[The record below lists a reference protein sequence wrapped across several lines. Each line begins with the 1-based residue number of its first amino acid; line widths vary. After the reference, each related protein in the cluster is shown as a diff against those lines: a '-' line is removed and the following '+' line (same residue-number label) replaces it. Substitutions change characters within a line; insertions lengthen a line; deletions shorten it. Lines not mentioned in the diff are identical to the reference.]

1 MADIVIKNA
10 RVHNLR
16 GVDVT
21 IPRDSLTVVTG
32 LSGSGKS
39 SLAFDTLY
47 AEGQRRYVESLSAYA
62 RQFLDRMQK
71 PDVEKIEGLSPAI
84 SIEQRTTSGN
94 PRSIVATVTEIH
106 DYLRILYGSIAVPH
120 CPHCGRPVTRQ
131 SAEQIVEAILGACAP
146 AALVPARGDAALV
159 PSPSAGASA
168 ASPLVRGANEHQ
180 APSTRSAQPTAST
193 SEAKAPSTR
202 IIIYAPLVKGKKGR
216 HEETLSAVKR
226 NGFARVRIDGTIYPV
241 DELPEID
248 KKKAHTI
255 DVVVDRLA
263 ISAAPDATLRTRLTD
278 SVELALKTGKGIM
291 EVEWLAPAALVPSL
305 SAGAFAA
312 PPLELSRGKAAL
324 VQGADTKHQA
334 PSTRSAQPTA
344 STRSASPS
352 ATTYSELNACVE
364 CGISFDE
371 LKARSFSF
379 NSPFGACPTC
389 SGLGQLY
396 YFDED
401 LVVPDKSLPLEE
413 AIHPW
418 RRMGQM
424 NILYHKEL
432 LAHIA
437 KQYKVKLST
446 PYEKLPAKF
455 RHGLMHG
462 FKDDL
467 VLPWRRVDRPFEGV
481 LASLQRRLDEAE
493 DDEMRAKFEAYQSFR
508 TCPDCHGSRLRPESR
523 AATVAGKSIVEV
535 MAMPVTEALEF
546 FKAMLVLTP
555 SASASA
561 ASPLVPSPSASA
573 SAASPLVLTPSASAS
588 AASPLVLSRGKAAL
602 VQGAD
607 KHQAPGTSSAQPSA
621 STLLPSA
628 KLAGLKDIIAEIVR
642 RLQFLLDVG
651 LDYLTLDR
659 AASTLSGGEMQRI
672 RLATQIGSG
681 LTGVLYVLDE
691 PTIGLHPRDNERL
704 ISTLKG
710 LRDRGNTVVV
720 VEHDEEMM
728 RAADYIVDLGPG
740 AGREG
745 GQVMYQGDFK
755 GLLKAKSL
763 TADYLTGRRRV
774 VPSPS
779 VGASAPS
786 ALVPSP
792 SAGASAASPLVLS
805 RGKAA
810 LVQGAGKHQAPSTR
824 SAQPTASTK
833 FLTISGCAEHNLKN
847 VTARFPVGAFTVVTG
862 VSGSGKSTLVD
873 ETLKR
878 ALLQKFYR
886 AKDVPGKYKK
896 LSGWENFDKVVEID
910 QSPIGRTPR
919 SNPATYVGF
928 FSEIRELFARTESA
942 RARGYTA
949 GRFSFN
955 VKGGRCETCGGD
967 GLQKLEMSFLPDIYV
982 TCDQCGGKRFNA
994 ETLEVTYGGKNIADV
1009 LEMTVAEGCEFFAK
1023 VPSLARKLQT
1033 LADVGLGYVALGQSA
1048 TTLSGGEAQRIK
1060 LATEL
1065 SRRSTGRTLYLLDEP
1080 TTGLHF
1086 DDVAKLMKLL
1096 LRLRDQGNTII
1107 VIEHNLDVIRCAD
1120 WIVDLGPGGG
1130 DAGGELVCEG
1140 PVAAV
1145 KACPCSATA
1154 KFI

>member
-1 MADIVIKNA
+1 MSDIVIRNA
-10 RVHNLR
+10 KVHNLK
-16 GVDVT
+16 GIDVT

-106 DYLRILYGSIAVPH
+106 DYLRILYGAIAVAH
-120 CPHCGRPVTRQ
+120 CPHCGKPVTKQ
-131 SAEQIVEAILGACAP
+131 SAEQIVEAILGEWGTGNGE
-146 AALVPARGDAALV
+146 R
-159 PSPSAGASA
+159 AG
-168 ASPLVRGANEHQ
+168 GA
-180 APSTRSAQPTAST
+180 
-193 SEAKAPSTR
+193 K

-216 HEETLSAVKR
+216 HEEPLAAVKR
-226 NGFARVRIDGTIYPV
+226 NGFARVKIDGTIYPV
-241 DELPEID
+241 DELPALD

-255 DVVVDRLA
+255 DVVVDRLV
-263 ISAAPDATLRTRLTD
+263 IPAAPDAAFKTRLTD

-291 EVEWLAPAALVPSL
+291 EVERL
-305 SAGAFAA
+305 GNG
-312 PPLELSRGKAAL
+312 ER
-324 VQGADTKHQA
+324 DI
-334 PSTRSAQPTA
+334 
-344 STRSASPS
+344 
-352 ATTYSELNACVE
+352 YSELNACPD

-389 SGLGQLY
+389 AGLGQLY

-432 LAHIA
+432 LSQIA
-437 KQYKVKLST
+437 KQNKVKLST

-462 FKDDL
+462 FKEDL

-508 TCPDCHGSRLRPESR
+508 TCPDCGGSRLRPESR

-546 FKAMLVLTP
+546 FSAIQDYANGVVSDRGATLTD
-555 SASASA
+555 SNR
-561 ASPLVPSPSASA
+561 L
-573 SAASPLVLTPSASAS
+573 
-588 AASPLVLSRGKAAL
+588 
-602 VQGAD
+602 
-607 KHQAPGTSSAQPSA
+607 H
-621 STLLPSA
+621 
-628 KLAGLKDIIAEIVR
+628 GLKDIIAEIVR

-728 RAADYIVDLGPG
+728 RNADYIVDLGPG

-745 GQVMYQGDFK
+745 GKVMYQGDFK
-755 GLLKAKSL
+755 GLLKSKSL
-763 TADYLTGRRRV
+763 TADYLTGRKRV
-774 VPSPS
+774 VT
-779 VGASAPS
+779 ADD
-786 ALVPSP
+786 
-792 SAGASAASPLVLS
+792 
-805 RGKAA
+805 R
-810 LVQGAGKHQAPSTR
+810 
-824 SAQPTASTK
+824 QPTVASRK
-833 FLTISGCAEHNLKN
+833 SNGLSGDGCRLSKNSAYLTISGCTEHNLKN
-847 VTARFPVGAFTVVTG
+847 ITARFPVGAFTVVTG

-878 ALLQKFYR
+878 ALLQKFYH
-886 AKDVPGKYKK
+886 AKAVPGKFKK
-896 LSGWENFDKVVEID
+896 LTGFENFDKIVEID

-928 FSEIRELFARTESA
+928 FSEIRELFAKTESA

-967 GLQKLEMSFLPDIYV
+967 GLQKLEMSFLPDVYV

-1033 LADVGLGYVALGQSA
+1033 LVDVGLGYVALGQSA

-1107 VIEHNLDVIRCAD
+1107 VIEHNVDVMRCAD

-1140 PVAAV
+1140 PISAI
-1145 KACPCSATA
+1145 KACKSSITGR
-1154 KFI
+1154 FL

>member
-1 MADIVIKNA
+1 MDITIKNA
-10 RVHNLR
+10 KVHNLR
-16 GVDVT
+16 GIDVT

-106 DYLRILYGSIAVPH
+106 DYLRILYGSIAVAH
-120 CPHCGRPVTRQ
+120 CPHCGKPVVKQ
-131 SAEQIVEAILGACAP
+131 SAEQIVEAILGSK
-146 AALVPARGDAALV
+146 G
-159 PSPSAGASA
+159 SG
-168 ASPLVRGANEHQ
+168 VRSQESGG
-180 APSTRSAQPTAST
+180 
-193 SEAKAPSTR
+193 K

-216 HEETLSAVKR
+216 HEEPLAAVKR

-241 DELPEID
+241 DELPALD

-255 DVVVDRLA
+255 DVVVDRLV
-263 ISAAPDATLRTRLTD
+263 IPVAPDAAFKTRLTD
-278 SVELALKTGKGIM
+278 SVELALKTGKGILI
-291 EVEWLAPAALVPSL
+291 VEWLGDKGSGVSTEGARRESEIL
-305 SAGAFAA
+305 SGAERKE
-312 PPLELSRGKAAL
+312 PKARDAER
-324 VQGADTKHQA
+324 Q
-334 PSTRSAQPTA
+334 
-344 STRSASPS
+344 
-352 ATTYSELNACVE
+352 TTYSELNACPD
-364 CGISFDE
+364 CGISFEE

-389 SGLGQLY
+389 AGLGQLY

-401 LVVPDKSLPLEE
+401 LVVPDKTLPLEE

-432 LAHIA
+432 LSHIA

-508 TCPDCHGSRLRPESR
+508 TCPDCGGSRLRPESR

-546 FKAMLVLTP
+546 FKNEFHSPTP
-555 SASASA
+555 TQDSN
-561 ASPLVPSPSASA
+561 
-573 SAASPLVLTPSASAS
+573 
-588 AASPLVLSRGKAAL
+588 
-602 VQGAD
+602 
-607 KHQAPGTSSAQPSA
+607 
-621 STLLPSA
+621 STLQLHSPTPTPFSNSS
-628 KLAGLKDIIAEIVR
+628 KLAGLKDIIAEIER

-728 RAADYIVDLGPG
+728 RNADYIVDLGPG

-745 GQVMYQGDFK
+745 GKVMYQGNFK
-755 GLLKAKSL
+755 GLLKSKSL
-763 TADYLTGRRRV
+763 TADYLTGRKKVGVQSSSWREEAKNSTLQLH
-774 VPSPS
+774 SPTPTPFS
-779 VGASAPS
+779 NSN
-786 ALVPSP
+786 
-792 SAGASAASPLVLS
+792 S
-805 RGKAA
+805 RLQLK
-810 LVQGAGKHQAPSTR
+810 T
-824 SAQPTASTK
+824 
-833 FLTISGCAEHNLKN
+833 LTISGCTEHNLKN
-847 VTARFPVGAFTVVTG
+847 ITARFPVGAFTVVTG

-886 AKDVPGKYKK
+886 AKDIPGKFKK
-896 LSGWENFDKVVEID
+896 LTGWENFDKVVEID

-928 FSEIRELFARTESA
+928 FSEIRELFAKTESA

-967 GLQKLEMSFLPDIYV
+967 GLQKLEMSFLPDVYV
-982 TCDQCGGKRFNA
+982 TCDQCGGKRFNS

-1033 LADVGLGYVALGQSA
+1033 LVDVGLGYIALGQSA

-1107 VIEHNLDVIRCAD
+1107 VIEHNVDVMRCAD

-1140 PVAAV
+1140 PIEAI
-1145 KACPCSATA
+1145 KACKSSITGR
-1154 KFI
+1154 FL

>member
-1 MADIVIKNA
+1 MDIVIKNA
-10 RVHNLR
+10 KVHNLR
-16 GVDVT
+16 GIDVT
-21 IPRDSLTVVTG
+21 IPRNSLTVVTG

-62 RQFLDRMQK
+62 RQFLDRLAK

-106 DYLRILYGSIAVPH
+106 DYLRILYGSIAVAH
-120 CPHCGRPVTRQ
+120 CPHCGKPVTRQ
-131 SAEQIVEAILGACAP
+131 SAEQIVDAILETGADGA
-146 AALVPARGDAALV
+146 GDAA
-159 PSPSAGASA
+159 
-168 ASPLVRGANEHQ
+168 
-180 APSTRSAQPTAST
+180 T
-193 SEAKAPSTR
+193 KK
-202 IIIYAPLVKGKKGR
+202 IILYAPLVKGKKGR
-216 HEETLSAVKR
+216 HEDVFAAIRR
-226 NGFARVRIDGTIYPV
+226 NGFARVRVDGAMYPV

-255 DVVVDRLA
+255 DVVVDRLV
-263 ISAAPDATLRTRLTD
+263 IPCDRTRLTD
-278 SVELALKTGKGIM
+278 SVELALRTGKGIM
-291 EVEWLAPAALVPSL
+291 EVEWL
-305 SAGAFAA
+305 
-312 PPLELSRGKAAL
+312 
-324 VQGADTKHQA
+324 
-334 PSTRSAQPTA
+334 
-344 STRSASPS
+344 SASS
-352 ATTYSELNACVE
+352 HDGRTVFGHTTTFSELNACVD

-379 NSPFGACPTC
+379 NSPYGACPTC
-389 SGLGQLY
+389 AGLGQLY

-437 KQYKVKLST
+437 RQYKVKLST

-481 LASLQRRLDEAE
+481 LASLKRRLDEAE
-493 DDEMRAKFEAYQSFR
+493 DDEMRAKFEAYQNFR
-508 TCPDCHGSRLRPESR
+508 TCPDCNGSRLRPESR
-523 AATVAGKSIVEV
+523 AATVAGKTIVEV
-535 MAMPVTEALEF
+535 MSMPVTEALEF
-546 FKAMLVLTP
+546 F
-555 SASASA
+555 SAIQSCA
-561 ASPLVPSPSASA
+561 
-573 SAASPLVLTPSASAS
+573 T
-588 AASPLVLSRGKAAL
+588 
-602 VQGAD
+602 GAGSD
-607 KHQAPGTSSAQPSA
+607 RFCVGSDRVSVGSDRVSIGSDRVDPNP
-621 STLLPSA
+621 TLIDSNRLR
-628 KLAGLKDIIAEIVR
+628 GLKDIIAEIVR

-745 GQVMYQGDFK
+745 GMVMYQGNFK
-755 GLLKAKSL
+755 GLLKSKSL
-763 TADYLTGRRRV
+763 TADYLTGRKK
-774 VPSPS
+774 
-779 VGASAPS
+779 VGVQSSTPFS
-786 ALVPSP
+786 NSHSKL
-792 SAGASAASPLVLS
+792 PL
-805 RGKAA
+805 K
-810 LVQGAGKHQAPSTR
+810 T
-824 SAQPTASTK
+824 PT
-833 FLTISGCAEHNLKN
+833 LTISGCTEHNLKN
-847 VTARFPVGAFTVVTG
+847 VTAHFPVGAFTVVTG

-886 AKDVPGKYKK
+886 AKAVPGKYRK
-896 LSGWENFDKVVEID
+896 LTGFENFDKVVEID

-928 FSEIRELFARTESA
+928 FSEIRELFSKTESA

-967 GLQKLEMSFLPDIYV
+967 GLQKLEMSFLPDVYV
-982 TCDQCGGKRFNA
+982 TCDQCGGRRFNS

-1130 DAGGELVCEG
+1130 DSGGQLVCEG
-1140 PVAAV
+1140 PVEAV
-1145 KACPCSATA
+1145 KACPASFTA
-1154 KFI
+1154 RFL

>member
-1 MADIVIKNA
+1 
-10 RVHNLR
+10 
-16 GVDVT
+16 
-21 IPRDSLTVVTG
+21 
-32 LSGSGKS
+32 
-39 SLAFDTLY
+39 
-47 AEGQRRYVESLSAYA
+47 
-62 RQFLDRMQK
+62 MQK

-120 CPHCGRPVTRQ
+120 CPHCGKPVTKQ
-131 SAEQIVEAILGACAP
+131 SAEQIVGSILSGGTGQSR
-146 AALVPARGDAALV
+146 V
-159 PSPSAGASA
+159 
-168 ASPLVRGANEHQ
+168 
-180 APSTRSAQPTAST
+180 
-193 SEAKAPSTR
+193 
-202 IIIYAPLVKGKKGR
+202 IIYAPLVKGKKGR
-216 HEETLSAVKR
+216 HEETLAAVKR
-226 NGFARVRIDGTIYPV
+226 NGFARVRIDGTTYPV

-248 KKKAHTI
+248 KKKSHNI
-255 DVVVDRLA
+255 DVVIDRLVIPA
-263 ISAAPDATLRTRLTD
+263 EPDAAFRTRITD

-291 EVEWLAPAALVPSL
+291 MVEWL
-305 SAGAFAA
+305 
-312 PPLELSRGKAAL
+312 E
-324 VQGADTKHQA
+324 
-334 PSTRSAQPTA
+334 STRRESEILSGAERKEPKARDAERQ
-344 STRSASPS
+344 
-352 ATTYSELNACVE
+352 TTYSELNACVD

-389 SGLGQLY
+389 AGLGQLY

-455 RHGLMHG
+455 RHDLMHG

-481 LASLQRRLDEAE
+481 LASLKRRLDEAE
-493 DDEMRAKFEAYQSFR
+493 DDEMRAKFEAYQNFR
-508 TCPDCHGSRLRPESR
+508 TCPDCNGSRLRPESR

-535 MAMPVTEALEF
+535 MAMPVTESLEF
-546 FKAMLVLTP
+546 FRRIQAVSVGKIGSNRVELRSGKVNALTAP
-555 SASASA
+555 NP
-561 ASPLVPSPSASA
+561 PLNDSN
-573 SAASPLVLTPSASAS
+573 
-588 AASPLVLSRGKAAL
+588 
-602 VQGAD
+602 
-607 KHQAPGTSSAQPSA
+607 
-621 STLLPSA
+621 STLTDPNPPLTAPNPTLNDPNST
-628 KLAGLKDIIAEIVR
+628 LIDSNRLRGLKDIIAEIVR

-745 GQVMYQGDFK
+745 GKVMYQGDFK

-763 TADYLTGRRRV
+763 TADYLTGRKKVAPAV
-774 VPSPS
+774 VGNDGRTAFGQCLT
-779 VGASAPS
+779 VTGAS
-786 ALVPSP
+786 
-792 SAGASAASPLVLS
+792 
-805 RGKAA
+805 
-810 LVQGAGKHQAPSTR
+810 
-824 SAQPTASTK
+824 
-833 FLTISGCAEHNLKN
+833 EHNLKN
-847 VTARFPVGAFTVVTG
+847 VTAHFPVGAFTVVTG

-878 ALLQKFYR
+878 ALLQKFYH
-886 AKDVPGKYKK
+886 AKAVPGKYRKIT
-896 LSGWENFDKVVEID
+896 GFENFDKVVEID

-928 FSEIRELFARTESA
+928 FSEIRELFAKTESA

-967 GLQKLEMSFLPDIYV
+967 GLQKLEMSFLPDVYV

-1086 DDVAKLMKLL
+1086 DDVAKLMRLL

-1107 VIEHNLDVIRCAD
+1107 VIEHNIDVIRCAD

-1130 DAGGELVCEG
+1130 DAGGTLVCEG
-1140 PVAAV
+1140 PVSAV
-1145 KACPCSATA
+1145 KACKASFTGR
-1154 KFI
+1154 FL

>member
-1 MADIVIKNA
+1 MDITIKNA

-16 GVDVT
+16 GIDVT
-21 IPRDSLTVVTG
+21 IPRNSLTVITG

-120 CPHCGRPVTRQ
+120 CPHCGKPVTKQ
-131 SAEQIVEAILGACAP
+131 SAEQIVGSILSGGTGQSR
-146 AALVPARGDAALV
+146 VIV
-159 PSPSAGASA
+159 
-168 ASPLVRGANEHQ
+168 
-180 APSTRSAQPTAST
+180 
-193 SEAKAPSTR
+193 
-202 IIIYAPLVKGKKGR
+202 YAPLVKGKKGR
-216 HEETLSAVKR
+216 HEETLAAVKR
-226 NGFARVRIDGTIYPV
+226 NGFARVRIDGTTYPV

-248 KKKAHTI
+248 KKKSHNI
-255 DVVVDRLA
+255 DVVIDRLVIPA
-263 ISAAPDATLRTRLTD
+263 EPDAAFRTRITD
-278 SVELALKTGKGIM
+278 SVELALRTGKGIM
-291 EVEWLAPAALVPSL
+291 MVEWL
-305 SAGAFAA
+305 
-312 PPLELSRGKAAL
+312 E
-324 VQGADTKHQA
+324 
-334 PSTRSAQPTA
+334 STRRESEILSGAERKEPKARDAERQ
-344 STRSASPS
+344 
-352 ATTYSELNACVE
+352 TTYSELNACVD

-389 SGLGQLY
+389 AGLGQLY

-455 RHGLMHG
+455 RHDLMHG

-481 LASLQRRLDEAE
+481 LASLKRRLDEAE
-493 DDEMRAKFEAYQSFR
+493 DDEMRAKFEAYQNFR
-508 TCPDCHGSRLRPESR
+508 TCPDCNGSRLRPESR

-535 MAMPVTEALEF
+535 MAMPVTESLEF
-546 FKAMLVLTP
+546 FRRIQAVSVGKIGSNRVGLRSGKVNALTAP
-555 SASASA
+555 NP
-561 ASPLVPSPSASA
+561 PLTDPN
-573 SAASPLVLTPSASAS
+573 
-588 AASPLVLSRGKAAL
+588 
-602 VQGAD
+602 
-607 KHQAPGTSSAQPSA
+607 
-621 STLLPSA
+621 STLNDPNSTLIDSNR
-628 KLAGLKDIIAEIVR
+628 LRGLKDIIAEIVR

-745 GQVMYQGDFK
+745 GKVMYQGDFK

-763 TADYLTGRRRV
+763 TADYLTGRKKVGVQSSSWREEAKNSTLQLH
-774 VPSPS
+774 SPTPTPFS
-779 VGASAPS
+779 NSN
-786 ALVPSP
+786 
-792 SAGASAASPLVLS
+792 S
-805 RGKAA
+805 RLQLK
-810 LVQGAGKHQAPSTR
+810 T
-824 SAQPTASTK
+824 
-833 FLTISGCAEHNLKN
+833 LTISGCTEHNLKN
-847 VTARFPVGAFTVVTG
+847 VTAHFPVGAFTVVTG

-878 ALLQKFYR
+878 ALLQKFYH
-886 AKDVPGKYKK
+886 AKAVPGKYKK
-896 LSGWENFDKVVEID
+896 ITGFENFDKVVEID

-928 FSEIRELFARTESA
+928 FSEIRELFAKTESA

-967 GLQKLEMSFLPDIYV
+967 GLQKLEMSFLPDVYV

-1086 DDVAKLMKLL
+1086 DDVAKLMRLL

-1107 VIEHNLDVIRCAD
+1107 VIEHNIDVIRCAD

-1130 DAGGELVCEG
+1130 DAGGTLVCEG
-1140 PVAAV
+1140 PVSAV
-1145 KACPCSATA
+1145 KACKASFTGR
-1154 KFI
+1154 FL